1 MELLESS
8 SAVKERSSA
17 ARQRWGGGGDGSG
30 LGLAWAWGSGSP
42 SPASS
47 SSSCV
52 STSSSSLLLP
62 SLLSFFFYN
71 GECDAVGSVLPQ
83 GTENHQ
89 LYAKKW
95 DNERDFFDSSR
106 TWQFS
111 NLVRSTDDV
120 RLQDSTSRRAGSF
133 SPTPRPEV
141 QTFVCSCKNHAS
153 PCIVIHMHVWGW
165 PEPDTCP
172 FKKKNPI
179 RCNTD

>member
-1 MELLESS
+1 MVQALALL
-8 SAVKERSSA
+8 
-17 ARQRWGGGGDGSG
+17 G
-30 LGLAWAWGSGSP
+30 LGGPGHHHQLALVVRACP
-42 SPASS
+42 RRRRPCCFPAFE
-47 SSSCV
+47 
-52 STSSSSLLLP
+52 
-62 SLLSFFFYN
+62 FFFYN

-172 FKKKNPI
+172 FKKKKSDPM
-179 RCNTD
+179 